1 MFVRLVSLALVGLLA
16 GGQVAVAQE
25 QQAAEPSHPGAPVV
39 RALTHYD
46 FHLNGS
52 ALSERSD
59 DFDWIG
65 DFGGDIDLLT
75 VGPVGFN
82 FLANYEVILGR
93 QFKPFDP
100 MQGNYTLDLSFPIRL
115 GSTEI
120 SPVFH
125 HLSHHLGDRLK
136 PFAVDWN
143 TVGVR
148 ARHRFSIGKT
158 AVAADA
164 WAGKVITAS
173 YVDYTWQGDAGFQAT
188 RPVNT
193 VLDIIARGRAGFFA
207 VDTNVAGRTT
217 QSSGRAEAALRF
229 RGTGAHLELFAAY
242 ERRPDALPIAREPRT
257 WGIAGFRLLSR

>member
-1 MFVRLVSLALVGLLA
+1 MIVRLVSLAMVGLLA
-16 GGQVAVAQE
+16 GGQVVAAQE
-25 QQAAEPSHPGAPVV
+25 PRATEPSQPSKPAV

-65 DFGGDIDLLT
+65 DFGGDIDLIA

-82 FLANYEVILGR
+82 FLANYEVVLGR

-100 MQGNYTLDLSFPIRL
+100 MQGNYTLDLSFPIRV

-136 PFAVDWN
+136 AFAVDWN

-148 ARHRFSIGKT
+148 ARHRFGIGKT
-158 AVAADA
+158 ALEADA
-164 WAGKVITAS
+164 WAGKVITTS
-173 YVDYTWQGDAGFQAT
+173 YVDYTWQADAGIQAI
-188 RPVNT
+188 RAVNPS
-193 VLDIIARGRAGFFA
+193 LDIIVRGRAGFIG
-207 VDTNVAGRTT
+207 VDADVAGRDT

-229 RGTGAHLELFAAY
+229 RGAGAHLELFAAY

-257 WGIAGFRLLSR
+257 WTIAGFRLLSR